1 MVLVCGSVDLI
12 SRRISSMDFE
22 RKVED
27 SGVLAAVPAGRL
39 WRRRPL
45 IKSSKDR
52 WNKESISEGPPA
64 IKLGKTNELKTRSN
78 YMELDEV

>member
-1 MVLVCGSVDLI
+1 
-12 SRRISSMDFE
+12 MDFE

-27 SGVLAAVPAGRL
+27 SGVPAAVPAARL
-39 WRRRPL
+39 WIRRPL

-64 IKLGKTNELKTRSN
+64 IKFGEG
-78 YMELDEV
+78 

>member
-1 MVLVCGSVDLI
+1 
-12 SRRISSMDFE
+12 MDFE

-27 SGVLAAVPAGRL
+27 SGVPAAVPAARL

-64 IKLGKTNELKTRSN
+64 IKFGEG
-78 YMELDEV
+78 